1 MTKYNRWSDLDMLLP
16 FKSRAVPQ
24 SIMHG
29 HFHTSAKHSIHHPYI
44 FVLYIYI
51 YIYMVCSISLIPPPF
66 YDAFVVI
73 DGSVLLHLNEIIT
86 T

>member
-44 FVLYIYI
+44 FVLFIYI
-51 YIYMVCSISLIPPPF
+51 YIYGVFHFINPPPF